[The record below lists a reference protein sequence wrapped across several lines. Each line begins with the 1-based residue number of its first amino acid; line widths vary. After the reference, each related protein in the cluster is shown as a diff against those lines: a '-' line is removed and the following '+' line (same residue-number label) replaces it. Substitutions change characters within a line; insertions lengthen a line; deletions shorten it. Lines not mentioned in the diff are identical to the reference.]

1 MKKVKK
7 KRHLFITLFL
17 IALLLAGCGGSSQ
30 AETVHNDTVQTQNE
44 NVSAGAHVSD
54 TGSTSSAD
62 VHVLYADKTAQA
74 AAQEHDQEENPNPA
88 GRLRSLSHEGYILEQ
103 VVVLS
108 RHNIRSPLSGSGSVL
123 TEITPHE
130 WISWTSNPSELS
142 LRGGALETMMGQYF
156 RRWAE
161 KERLFPENYQPD
173 DSSVRIYANAKQ
185 RTIATAQFFATG
197 LLPTAG
203 LEVETHVEYDS
214 MDPTFKPQLTF
225 VNNAYTRDVESQVK
239 ELYGDDI
246 ASLAD
251 NYRLLEDVI
260 DMEDSPAWRSGEAAS
275 LRTDDTELILK
286 LNEEPNLSG
295 SLKMGGRISDA
306 LVLQYYEEQDDEKAA
321 FGHVLTKE
329 QWQKVSEVK
338 DTYQEIL
345 FATPLL
351 APNVAHP
358 LLIEVKD
365 ELENQNRKFS
375 FLCGH
380 DSNIGSVLASLGAED
395 YTLPDSI
402 EKKVPIGSKLVFSRW
417 TDADSNAWISVNL
430 VYQTADQL
438 RGLTLLDIDTPP
450 AIFPIALKHL
460 EMNADGLYAAQ
471 DVMNRFD
478 QAITEYGEIIK
489 KYEKGDDSASPA
501 ESNF

>member
-1 MKKVKK
+1 
-7 KRHLFITLFL
+7 
-17 IALLLAGCGGSSQ
+17 
-30 AETVHNDTVQTQNE
+30 
-44 NVSAGAHVSD
+44 
-54 TGSTSSAD
+54 
-62 VHVLYADKTAQA
+62 
-74 AAQEHDQEENPNPA
+74 
-88 GRLRSLSHEGYILEQ
+88 
-103 VVVLS
+103 
-108 RHNIRSPLSGSGSVL
+108 
-123 TEITPHE
+123 
-130 WISWTSNPSELS
+130 
-142 LRGGALETMMGQYF
+142 
-156 RRWAE
+156 
-161 KERLFPENYQPD
+161 
-173 DSSVRIYANAKQ
+173 
-185 RTIATAQFFATG
+185 
-197 LLPTAG
+197 
-203 LEVETHVEYDS
+203 